1 VGVPDAVVVVPEL
14 VVSGLVVSEL
24 RRFMVGLLGSSLV
37 DEGGVLDAVV
47 ELGLPVDVV
56 SVAGFDPK
64 CGRLGSGE
72 TAMTGIVFEG
82 FKAVV
87 VFRGAARGLTLP

>member
-1 VGVPDAVVVVPEL
+1 MGVPDAVVVPEL

-47 ELGLPVDVV
+47 ESGLPPVDVV

-72 TAMTGIVFEG
+72 TAMTGSVFEG